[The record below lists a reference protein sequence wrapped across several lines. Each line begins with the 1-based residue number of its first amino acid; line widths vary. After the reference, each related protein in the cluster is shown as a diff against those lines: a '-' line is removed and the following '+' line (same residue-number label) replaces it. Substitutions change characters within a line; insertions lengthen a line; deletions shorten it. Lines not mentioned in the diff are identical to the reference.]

1 MTPFIA
7 ELCGT
12 DAQKWEEAT
21 HASIKSLEVRGLL
34 WDAVMEAK

>member
-1 MTPFIA
+1 MVA

-21 HASIKSLEVRGLL
+21 NASIKSLEVRNLL
-34 WDAVMEAK
+34 WDAVMGD